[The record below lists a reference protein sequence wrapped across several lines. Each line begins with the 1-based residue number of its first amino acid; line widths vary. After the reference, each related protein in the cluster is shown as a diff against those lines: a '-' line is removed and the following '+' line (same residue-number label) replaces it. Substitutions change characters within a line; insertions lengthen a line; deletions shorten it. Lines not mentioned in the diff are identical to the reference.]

1 MYTISNGT
9 ERQLMRAGKQFL
21 RNIWS
26 LSCYPYQPQ
35 VLNTNLVHHRTATN
49 YYDVLACVPGI
60 PVEKTL
66 YPFA

>member
-1 MYTISNGT
+1 
-9 ERQLMRAGKQFL
+9 MRAGKQFL

-26 LSCYPYQPQ
+26 LDCHVATQ